1 MTFLNKKQ
9 VTQQNL

>member
-1 MTFLNKKQ
+1 VSFRDF